1 MESENEWLET
11 VCPDCLQK
19 YKTSYQCL
27 RIGGKQTN
35 FEHRCLDYKTLEDI
49 DKELEYQK
57 RNNWPTTRPK
67 QED

>member
-1 MESENEWLET
+1 MEENEWLET

-27 RIGGKQTN
+27 RIGGKRTN

-49 DKELEYQK
+49 DKELEYFASLK
-57 RNNWPTTRPK
+57 TKEPRP
-67 QED
+67 